1 MSPKIPS
8 VNSLRRCVP
17 GLYDTMM
24 EKLQQKAKN
33 KKIWVSMDETT
44 DTSKRSIANFVF
56 GILDDE
62 NERQKSY
69 LVNLAVLEGCNASA
83 IAAFFTD
90 SLHLLYPNGTID
102 AVCIYSACLFKFI
115 SVFL

>member
-1 MSPKIPS
+1 MSHVCIWEKSILLDPFVADIPLDKIQNVKLREFLSKYMSPKIPS

-69 LVNLAVLEGCNASA
+69 
-83 IAAFFTD
+83 
-90 SLHLLYPNGTID
+90 
-102 AVCIYSACLFKFI
+102 
-115 SVFL
+115 